1 MINENQTP
9 TITHEDLVTFEG
21 KDLQIKAEVFEE
33 PIKKSDNH
41 ALHTR
46 VSIISIDNGL
56 LWGVTRG
63 EGIGRIYFPEVDKEK
78 LMEIVKAV
86 KRNIAKYK
94 L

>member
-9 TITHEDLVTFEG
+9 TITHEDLVVFEG

-33 PIKKSDNH
+33 PILKTDNAH
-41 ALHTR
+41 LHTR
-46 VSIISIDNGL
+46 ISISDTNTGFM
-56 LWGVTRG
+56 WGVAHGDGHG
-63 EGIGRIYFPEVDKEK
+63 EIYFPSVSKET
-78 LMEIVKAV
+78 LISLVQAI